1 MLIRDHCHERNGR
14 KGRTVQRKKSNC
26 DAARQSFSQSKLSNA
41 SQNHPVLNQ
50 NGGHFCASPIQSLKW
65 VAQRTWSQPGSSE
78 GVDSWRLSPDH
89 TPCSWAVSH
98 KVLPPSWHRIFPC
111 SFRLASSGW
120 ESMWYDRY
128 NSIALFL
135 LSYLLCCKVS
145 PPSNIMWDSML
156 VDHKSSD
163 SECWLRPSGR

>member
-1 MLIRDHCHERNGR
+1 MLIRDHCHER
-14 KGRTVQRKKSNC
+14 KGGKAELYRER
-26 DAARQSFSQSKLSNA
+26 SQIVMQPDRA
-41 SQNHPVLNQ
+41 SASLNWVTLVRIIPRWTKTA
-50 NGGHFCASPIQSLKW
+50 GTFYASLIQSLKW
-65 VAQRTWSQPGSSE
+65 VAQRTWSQPDSSE

-89 TPCSWAVSH
+89 TPCSWAISH
-98 KVLPPSWHRIFPC
+98 EVLPPSWHRIFLC

-120 ESMWYDRY
+120 ESMWYDQY

-156 VDHKSSD
+156 VDQKSSD